1 MSRTGETRVTL
12 ADVAA
17 RAGVS
22 TALVSI
28 VMREVPGASPASRQR
43 VRQAAAEL
51 GYHPDRQARL
61 LRSGRTRLL
70 GVVFGVQ
77 YAFHG
82 DLVTG
87 LYAAAERSGYEL
99 SLSAMTPQRD
109 ERRAISGVLS
119 ERCEA
124 LIVLSV
130 NSTQAELTELA
141 RQVPVVVL
149 GRNVRHRAVDV
160 VRNDDRQGVH
170 LAVDHLVGLGH
181 RRIFHVD
188 GGRSPGSADRRRGYR
203 EAMTRNGLEGE
214 IRIVTG
220 GPTEA
225 EGAAAARLLLDD
237 PPTAVTVFND
247 RSATGLLDVVRH
259 AGLRVPEDLSVVG
272 YDDDR
277 LAHLGYINLTTIA
290 QDASAMT
297 KLAVTR
303 AIELIEGEPDA
314 PGETV
319 TPPHLVQRSTT
330 TPLTP
335 PPSSSPPSSRDHGL
349 LPP

>member
-1 MSRTGETRVTL
+1 MSRTGEGRVTL

-28 VMREVPGASPASRQR
+28 VMREVPGASPASRRR
-43 VRQAAAEL
+43 VRAAAAEL
-51 GYHPDRQARL
+51 GYRPDRQARL
-61 LRSGRTRLL
+61 LRSGRTHLL

-87 LYAAAERSGYEL
+87 LYAAAEQSGYEL
-99 SLSAMTPQRD
+99 SLSAITPQRD
-109 ERRAISGVLS
+109 ERRAITGILA

-149 GRNVRHRAVDV
+149 GRNVRHPAVDV
-160 VRNDDRQGVH
+160 VRNDDRLGVH
-170 LAVDHLVGLGH
+170 LAVDHLAGLGH
-181 RRIFHVD
+181 RRIAHVD

-203 EAMTRNGLEGE
+203 EAMVRNGLEAE

-220 GPTEA
+220 GVSEA
-225 EGAAAARLLLDD
+225 EGAAAARVLFED
-237 PPTAVTVFND
+237 PPTAVAVFND
-247 RSATGLLDVVRH
+247 RSATGLLDVARQ
-259 AGLRVPEDLSVVG
+259 AGLRVPGDLSVIG

-277 LAHLGYINLTTIA
+277 LAHLGYTDLTTIA
-290 QDASAMT
+290 QDAAEMT
-297 KLAVTR
+297 KLAVAR
-303 AIELIEGEPDA
+303 AVARSEGEPGT

-319 TPPHLVQRSTT
+319 TPPQLVRRGTT
-330 TPLTP
+330 GPAP
-335 PPSSSPPSSRDHGL
+335 APA
-349 LPP
+349 

>member
-1 MSRTGETRVTL
+1 MSRTGGPRVTL

-43 VRQAAAEL
+43 VRAAAAEL
-51 GYHPDRQARL
+51 GYRPDRQARL

-70 GVVFGVQ
+70 GVVFGVE

-87 LYAAAERSGYEL
+87 LYAAAEQFGYEL
-99 SLSAMTPQRD
+99 SLSAITPQRD
-109 ERRAISGVLS
+109 ERQAISGVLS

-130 NSTQAELTELA
+130 NSTHAELAEVA

-160 VRNDDRQGVH
+160 IRNDDRLGVH
-170 LAVDHLVGLGH
+170 LAVDHLVALGH
-181 RRIFHVD
+181 RRIAHVD
-188 GGRSPGSADRRRGYR
+188 GGRVPGSADRRRGYR
-203 EAMTRNGLEGE
+203 EAMTRNGLGAE
-214 IRIVTG
+214 IRILAG
-220 GPTEA
+220 GVSEA

-237 PPTAVTVFND
+237 PPSAVTVFND
-247 RSATGLLDVVRH
+247 RSATGLLDVKRH
-259 AGLRVPEDLSVVG
+259 AGLRVPGDVSVVG

-277 LAHLGYINLTTIA
+277 LAHLGYIDLTTIA
-290 QDASAMT
+290 QDAAAMT
-297 KLAVTR
+297 RLAVAR
-303 AIELIEGEPDA
+303 AVERIEGEPGP

-319 TPPHLVQRSTT
+319 TPPHLVQRGTT
-330 TPLTP
+330 GPA
-335 PPSSSPPSSRDHGL
+335 R
-349 LPP
+349 